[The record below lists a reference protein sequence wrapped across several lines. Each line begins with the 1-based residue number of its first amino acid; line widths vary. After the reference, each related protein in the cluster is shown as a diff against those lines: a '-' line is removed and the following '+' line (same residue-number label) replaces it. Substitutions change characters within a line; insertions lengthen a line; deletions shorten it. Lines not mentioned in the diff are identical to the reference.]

1 MRALMIL
8 LVSSAT
14 LAGTATPTAAQATAA
29 PPEAA
34 AAVPEADKQAIV
46 GVVQKLF
53 DAMAAKDAAAA
64 AAVLVPEARFF
75 VPRDGEPARTFTG
88 KEFAEGVGTRK
99 VAVLERFW
107 NPEVRVRGPIA
118 TIWTPYDF
126 WSDGKFSH
134 CGIDAF
140 DLIKTAEG
148 WKISGGTYTVE
159 RTGCAPSPLGPPR

>member
-8 LVSSAT
+8 AVSSVALGAT
-14 LAGTATPTAAQATAA
+14 AVTAVAQAPAAPASAATPA
-29 PPEAA
+29 PEA
-34 AAVPEADKQAIV
+34 EKQAII

-64 AAVLVPEARFF
+64 ASVLVPEARFF
-75 VPRDGEPARTFTG
+75 VPRDGEPPRTFTG
-88 KEFAEGVGTRK
+88 KEFAERLPAQKST
-99 VAVLERFW
+99 VLERFW

-148 WKISGGTYTVE
+148 WKISGGSYTVE

>member
-1 MRALMIL
+1 M
-8 LVSSAT
+8 
-14 LAGTATPTAAQATAA
+14 
-29 PPEAA
+29 
-34 AAVPEADKQAIV
+34 
-46 GVVQKLF
+46 QKLF

-140 DLIKTAEG
+140 DLIKTADG